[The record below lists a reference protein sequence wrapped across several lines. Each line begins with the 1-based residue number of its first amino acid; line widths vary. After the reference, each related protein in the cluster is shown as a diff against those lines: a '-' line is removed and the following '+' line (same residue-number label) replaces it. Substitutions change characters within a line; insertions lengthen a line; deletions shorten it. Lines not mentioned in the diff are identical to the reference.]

1 MTARV
6 AGARD
11 VALNEM
17 NFRGFVINTAE
28 TAITLVASDSGIMFL
43 QNYAS
48 ASTYTLP
55 AVGTGKGKM
64 FMFANINTAA
74 STVITTSDATAL
86 IKGCVTAGAACTTL
100 TSAEMGN
107 SALIVGDGT
116 YWYFVAGFSGT
127 VWTVTT

>member
-6 AGARD
+6 PGARD

-43 QNYAS
+43 QNYAT
-48 ASTYTLP
+48 ACTYTLP
-55 AVGTGKGKM
+55 DVATGAGKM
-64 FMFANINTAA
+64 FMFSNINTAA
-74 STVITTSDATAL
+74 RTVVTSTTAL
-86 IKGCVTAGAACTTL
+86 IKGCSTAGAACTTL
-100 TSAEMGN
+100 TDGSMGN
-107 SALIVGDGT
+107 FLIIVGDGT
-116 YWYFVAGFSGT
+116 YWYVVAGFSGT